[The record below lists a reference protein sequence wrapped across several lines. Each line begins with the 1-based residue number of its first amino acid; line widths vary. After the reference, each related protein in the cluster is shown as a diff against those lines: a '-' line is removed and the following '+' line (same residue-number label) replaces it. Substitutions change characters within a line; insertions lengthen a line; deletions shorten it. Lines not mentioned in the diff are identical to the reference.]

1 MKTISYSQ
9 FEQQYFEHIM
19 RVPDY
24 RLGQMFCWMFI
35 KDSSTPEMCRL
46 WNEKD
51 IDTARK
57 MIYSLIEDYNW
68 NSTHLPL
75 LEGREIY

>member
-1 MKTISYSQ
+1 
-9 FEQQYFEHIM
+9 
-19 RVPDY
+19 
-24 RLGQMFCWMFI
+24 MFCWLFI

-51 IDTARK
+51 IDSARK
-57 MIYSLIEDYNW
+57 MIYSIIEDYNW
-68 NSTHLPL
+68 NLTHLPL